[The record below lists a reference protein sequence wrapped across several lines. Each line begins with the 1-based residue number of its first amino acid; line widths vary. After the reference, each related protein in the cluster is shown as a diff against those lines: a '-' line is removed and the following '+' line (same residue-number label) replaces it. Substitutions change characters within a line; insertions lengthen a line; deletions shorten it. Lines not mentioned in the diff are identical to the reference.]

1 MERREVLAPRAGEEL
16 HCPMCNGIMVQEGGK
31 DSYTCTRCRSEARF
45 RGEELLAMKIP
56 GYELRIEE
64 LRRRHAEIL
73 SLIEAESGRG
83 GERDRRSLR
92 WLHEERHRV
101 LSEFSFMG
109 YFRQFVERWGER

>member
-1 MERREVLAPRAGEEL
+1 MAPRAGEEL

-83 GERDRRSLR
+83 GERDIRTLRS
-92 WLHEERHRV
+92 LHEERQRV